1 MKTQK
6 TFGSGLLTTV
16 NPSKY
21 GAQATGLF
29 DTLWRPLQWTGGSAT
44 DENNQRMQNDFSLVT
59 LLDTVP
65 MNTLSLTNP
74 SVAWRVDNRKNLFT
88 ALAQIMSSSDTYIS
102 VEEPALALLG
112 WNLVFPSTGQSV
124 LVVDTDSDL
133 SEGWTNGAAKAC
145 NVKVSRSTPGP
156 SVAAVLGAEIQ
167 PALPMLGESGEPK
180 KGINIVPGDPLFNFC
195 KFSGLRIDMTKQ
207 QHNSLMAGE
216 YGTHEHLLK
225 TNEHLL
231 ATMLQNSI
239 LHDIRG
245 NREDSD
251 EGMVY
256 SGNGILAQIQSNVLD
271 VGTVGNALAYGE
283 LSDFIDGTY
292 DSANS
297 SEMKT
302 IVAGAKSF
310 MNFLN
315 SARQE
320 NAIADVPH
328 YNPALGVDEFT
339 LTTGGGKSA
348 TIQNHR
354 FAMEGEMADSAI
366 VLDLGQMEMGEYQ
379 GFEGWQWQMDLNA
392 NTTSGLM
399 VKTDAVVGS
408 TMTVLKDPDCFGF
421 IRGGV
426 TPRLKN
432 RNDLGIV

>member
-1 MKTQK
+1 MITQK
-6 TFGSGLLTTV
+6 TLASGILSTIA
-16 NPSKY
+16 PSKY
-21 GAQATGLF
+21 GAQATGLL
-29 DTLWRPLQWTGGSAT
+29 DTLWRPLQWAGNPL
-44 DENNQRMQNDFSLVT
+44 DENDQRIQNDYSLVS
-59 LLDTVP
+59 LLDQLP
-65 MNTLSLTNP
+65 MNTMSVTNP
-74 SVAWRVDNRKNLFT
+74 SVAWRVDNRKSLFT
-88 ALAQIMSSSDTYIS
+88 FLKKAMSATDTYIS
-102 VEEPALALLG
+102 VDEPALALVG
-112 WNLVFPSTGQSV
+112 WNLVLPRSGQSV
-124 LVVDTDSDL
+124 LVVDVDSDL
-133 SEGWTNGAAKAC
+133 SENWTNNEADAC
-145 NVKVSRSTPGP
+145 NVKVSRSTAGP
-156 SVAAVLGAEIQ
+156 SVVAVINSEIQ
-167 PALPMLGESGEPK
+167 PALPMLGETGDPK

-195 KFSGLRIDMTKQ
+195 MFSGLQIEMTKV

-225 TNEHLL
+225 TNEYLL
-231 ATMLQNSI
+231 AKMLQTSI
-239 LHDIRG
+239 IHSIRG

-256 SGNGILAQIQSNVLD
+256 QGNGILAQIQSNVID
-271 VGTVGNALAYGE
+271 VGTVGNALAFGE
-283 LSDFIDGTY
+283 LSDFVDGTCE
-292 DSANS
+292 SANS
-297 SEMKT
+297 SATKH
-302 IVAGAKSF
+302 IVAGAKSY

-320 NAIADVPH
+320 GQLADVPN
-328 YNPALGVDEFT
+328 YNPALGVDQFMM
-339 LTTGGGKSA
+339 TTGGGKTVTVA
-348 TIQNHR
+348 NHR